1 MLGLNGAISTLAS
14 QAYGA
19 QNYHKVG
26 VYLNRGRFI
35 GLIAFIP
42 QALIILNCE
51 RVLLFLR
58 QDPLASSYAHQ
69 YSMYL
74 IPAMLCHTQF
84 DATR

>member
-19 QNYHKVG
+19 KNFHKVG

-51 RVLLFLR
+51 SVLIFLR
-58 QDPLASSYAHQ
+58 QDPLASRYAHQ
-69 YSMYL
+69 YSMYM
-74 IPAMLCHTQF
+74 IPAMLCHT
-84 DATR
+84 